1 MLPDSPETA
10 ASENASTAPRKSP
23 SRYEPTLV
31 PRLIGTQKALA
42 TRFNDLLATIE
53 RDPAASAG
61 AVEEC
66 ARQFTAVRQIETVWL
81 YPIVAQAV
89 EADAGA
95 RGEFAELR
103 LVGLILARRVLRC
116 FDELT
121 QAIRAEVLAADAALR
136 LARALVK
143 YASHSERAV
152 YPLYEIVGSERR
164 EEIAAA

>member
-10 ASENASTAPRKSP
+10 ASQDAGTVPRKSP

-42 TRFNDLLATIE
+42 ARFGELLAAVE

-61 AVEEC
+61 VVEEC
-66 ARQFTAVRQIETVWL
+66 ARQFTAVRHIETIWL

-121 QAIRAEVLAADAALR
+121 QAIRAEVLAGDAALR
-136 LARALVK
+136 LARALAK
-143 YASHSERAV
+143 YANHSERAV
-152 YPLYEIVGSERR
+152 YPLYEIVGSERGA
-164 EEIAAA
+164 ESAAA